1 MYYLIIDLIY
11 VIFVLKDLQF
21 GKESL
26 SSFIEKKREMFLLQY
41 SLGVKR
47 DEIKKLE
54 DIIQV
59 HYHYI

>member
-1 MYYLIIDLIY
+1 
-11 VIFVLKDLQF
+11 
-21 GKESL
+21 
-26 SSFIEKKREMFLLQY
+26 MFLLQY

-59 HYHYI
+59 PNHDIYIIL